1 MENNLLAL
9 QHNNTLTS
17 AGTASKKTNNING
30 LDREGAEASVRK
42 DNSYK
47 NIQEQANQ
55 SSEQKAKPRGNNLP
69 KDAAA
74 SGNEAIEKS
83 SNNQETKTD
92 TSEIDE
98 KVDSI
103 QTNNQQITQKATDKD
118 TSAKSDEI
126 GEDIGINV
134 LINSGMTSE
143 VMPIVTEDEPSVFVN
158 TSLSVLSTG
167 IDLSKSPVNNLLLQE
182 NPESVKAY
190 ATNNVDGFKNVS
202 DLPSSVAQDEV
213 ALVNI
218 DEIQEDSK
226 VMNAKLEVD
235 ETDIESEAA
244 IHKKLV
250 KELSSIASIDDLATP
265 KATIAVIDSIIK
277 PESTMIKDK
286 MSATDIMSNTQI
298 SDAKLITNAHTSK
311 LTYIP
316 EAKPENPLSDK
327 ILLMMNKNETSAKL
341 IIDPPELG
349 ALEIKISQH
358 EGATHIV
365 FNAQSVA
372 AKEAIE
378 AQINDLRNIFG
389 QEGLNLGNVGVF
401 HQNDQNNNEQNA
413 SSNGGF
419 RHAAEDANSESI
431 SLVRNIKGLVDLYA

>member
-17 AGTASKKTNNING
+17 AGAASKKTNNING
-30 LDREGAEASVRK
+30 LDRDGAEASVRK

-74 SGNEAIEKS
+74 SGNKAIEKS

-92 TSEIDE
+92 TTEIDE

-103 QTNNQQITQKATDKD
+103 QTNNQQITQKATDKE

-126 GEDIGINV
+126 DEDIEINV

-143 VMPIVTEDEPSVFVN
+143 VMPIVIEDESSVFVN
-158 TSLSVLSTG
+158 TSLSVSSTG
-167 IDLSKSPVNNLLLQE
+167 LDLSKPPVTNFLLQE
-182 NPESVKAY
+182 APESIKAY
-190 ATNNVDGFKNVS
+190 ATNNVDGFKNAS
-202 DLPSSVAQDEV
+202 ELPRSVVQDEV

-226 VMNAKLEVD
+226 AMNAKLEVD

-250 KELSSIASIDDLATP
+250 KELSSTASIDDLATP
-265 KATIAVIDSIIK
+265 KATIAVIESIIK

-298 SDAKLITNAHTSK
+298 SDAKLITNTHTSK

-365 FNAQSVA
+365 FNTQSVA

-419 RHAAEDANSESI
+419 RHAAEDTSSESI
-431 SLVRNIKGLVDLYA
+431 SLVRNIKGLIDLYA